1 MYSLIFFTGR
11 PIIVSSSPSIFS
23 NNILITDVLLKDI
36 SVNYYFNYAE
46 QKVIDNIRSLQQ
58 DLTFKTS
65 SSESNKYFNI
75 QNLDAKNI
83 SLSILSPDFD
93 IDKTFTLK
101 DLSFNNIGNTQK
113 STNYK
118 DTLRKVFSETI
129 DTIKE
134 KMINNKFLDQIQN
147 FNTEDLEEKVKDK
160 LKNKLKNL
168 IN

>member
-1 MYSLIFFTGR
+1 MPKIPEFQK
-11 PIIVSSSPSIFS
+11 
-23 NNILITDVLLKDI
+23 NIQDWVTIDNKIKNLQQSVKELRMTKSRLTDNI
-36 SVNYYFNYAE
+36 FNYAE

-101 DLSFNNIGNTQK
+101 D
-113 STNYK
+113 Y
-118 DTLRKVFSETI
+118 
-129 DTIKE
+129 
-134 KMINNKFLDQIQN
+134 
-147 FNTEDLEEKVKDK
+147 
-160 LKNKLKNL
+160 L
-168 IN
+168 INWSIN